1 MLQEPSKVNH
11 AKKCFSTVYTLRQ
24 KGTFC
29 SKSLNLRYS
38 RTSTHPHA
46 PTVDTHP
53 QRHKRTC
60 PTPNAP
66 TQPLY
71 FFTPLTPPYLHQ
83 KHAPHPTRLHAP
95 LHSITPRH
103 THSVT
108 NKHAHTQPLYSFTPL
123 TPPHLHQQTR
133 LHTPKP
139 HNTSPT
145 SLRSRNV
152 IIETFEYLA
161 LTGALKSPLI
171 LLFLCSK
178 MSLCVRLFSGRGAK
192 LCPK

>member
-1 MLQEPSKVNH
+1 MVPMLQEPSKVNH

-53 QRHKRTC
+53 QRHQQTC

-71 FFTPLTPPYLHQ
+71 
-83 KHAPHPTRLHAP
+83 
-95 LHSITPRH
+95 
-103 THSVT
+103 
-108 NKHAHTQPLYSFTPL
+108 SFTPL
-123 TPPHLHQQTR
+123 TSSHFHQQTR